1 MRTRHKKVGTRRN
14 ALPGIAIMLLSMIVA
29 LLMWAYYISE

>member
-1 MRTRHKKVGTRRN
+1 MRKRYKKVGTRRN
-14 ALPGIAIMLLSMIVA
+14 GLPSIAIMLLGMIVA

>member
-1 MRTRHKKVGTRRN
+1 MRTQQKKLGTRRN
-14 ALPGIAIMLLSMIVA
+14 ALPGIAIMLLGMIVA